1 MQTKQHDFETVKISE
16 NSQNIQ
22 SNGDQKTDENENK
35 VDDTNK
41 LLISKIDYENI
52 LTLLI

>member
-1 MQTKQHDFETVKISE
+1 M
-16 NSQNIQ
+16 Q
-22 SNGDQKTDENENK
+22 SNDHQKTDENENK

-41 LLISKIDYENI
+41 LLISKVDYENM